1 MRTICVTG
9 GIGAGKTVVTER
21 LRARGVA
28 VIDADQ
34 VARDVTVAGTPAHQA
49 LRDAFGDAILA
60 ANGEID
66 RPFLAAVVFH
76 DAWALRRL
84 NRITHAPIGEEI
96 ARRLAAL
103 HAPVAVVALPLF
115 RPEHRE
121 AYGFAEVW
129 AVQVPDDLA
138 VRRLVDG
145 RGYVE
150 EEARARLAAQVSNDE
165 REAMVDRVLWN
176 TGTLDEL
183 YRAVD
188 ELVVESGI
196 VSG

>member
-1 MRTICVTG
+1 
-9 GIGAGKTVVTER
+9 VVTER

-28 VIDADQ
+28 VVDADQ
-34 VARDVTVAGTPAHQA
+34 VAHDVTAPGTPAYQA
-49 LRDAFGDAILA
+49 LRDAFGDAILTSTR
-60 ANGEID
+60 EID

-84 NRITHAPIGEEI
+84 NRITHGPIGEEI
-96 ARRLAAL
+96 LRRLATL
-103 HAPVAVVALPLF
+103 EAPVAVVALPLF

-121 AYGFAEVW
+121 TFGFTQVW
-129 AVQVPDDLA
+129 AVQVPEDLA

-145 RGYVE
+145 RGYRE
-150 EEARARLAAQVSNDE
+150 DEARARLAAQVTNDE
-165 REAMVDRVLWN
+165 RETMVDRVLWN

-196 VSG
+196 TSG

>member
-1 MRTICVTG
+1 MTG

-21 LRARGVA
+21 LRERGVA

-34 VARDVTVAGTPAHQA
+34 VAHDVTAPGTPAYQA

-60 ANGEID
+60 PTREID

-84 NRITHAPIGEEI
+84 NRITHGPIGEEI
-96 ARRLAAL
+96 GRRLAAL
-103 HAPVAVVALPLF
+103 DAPVAAVALPLF

-121 AYGFAEVW
+121 AFGFTEVW
-129 AVQVPDDLA
+129 AVQVPVDLA

-145 RGYVE
+145 RGYRE
-150 EEARARLAAQVSNDE
+150 EEARARLAAQVTNEE
-165 REAMVDRVLWN
+165 REAMVDRVVWN
-176 TGTLDEL
+176 TGTLDKL

-196 VSG
+196 TSG